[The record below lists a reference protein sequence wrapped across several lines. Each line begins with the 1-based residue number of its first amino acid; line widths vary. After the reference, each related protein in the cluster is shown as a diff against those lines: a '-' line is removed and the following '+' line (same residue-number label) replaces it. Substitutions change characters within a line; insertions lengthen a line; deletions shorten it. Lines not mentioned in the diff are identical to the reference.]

1 MRHCTD
7 EVLVREVAADPL
19 LSSYRWVAA
28 DPRHR
33 YSVHV
38 LIRYLTLNNIMRGL
52 QRGGGV

>member
-28 DPRHR
+28 HPGHR
-33 YSVHV
+33 YSIHV
-38 LIRYLTLNNIMRGL
+38 LIRHLTLHNIMRGL
-52 QRGGGV
+52 QHGGGV